1 MLAVAACSDSP
12 RDPRLFLLDGD
23 LDIEGPVLPGDDL
36 LGTLCPGYDT
46 TALPEDLPRSETAA
60 AGAIGGTFSV
70 SSTGEATYTM
80 PLAVPPGRAGMQP
93 ELAVSYDSSGG
104 EGVLGMGFSVT
115 GLSAVTRCPRTIAQD
130 GEIRAVHYD
139 QDDALCLDG
148 KRLIEVGRAGDLVE
162 YRTFPDTF
170 TKVIA
175 SHEDWDREKGPM
187 YLRAYTK
194 SGRIIEY
201 GNEPSGRVMG
211 KHGVVRAWWVTR
223 VSDRYGNT
231 MDTRYKSEEH
241 PTEKYTVEHAPLRID
256 YTGHPSAPATR
267 AVEFVYGAPQ
277 SGGRVL
283 YSRGMELRSSWRLNE
298 IRMLGPGD
306 ALVRN
311 YQFLFDDAPATG
323 RRLLQQ
329 VEECAP
335 DGVCKPPTRFGWHH
349 GTKGFTWLA
358 TPLTVPT
365 SDRGSSMLMD
375 ATGDGLD
382 DIVMSDNKI
391 EIYGDY
397 EKVPWTTWFLAPN
410 QLSEGVSTAFNV
422 DRLVA
427 EVDHLDP
434 VTPFQPEVG
443 TPIDYN
449 QDGLTDIFLHDLQGR
464 WPSWNVLLAEREGNF
479 TRLDTE
485 VARRYPLLSAWTP
498 GSIKTPTHSAHLA
511 DVDGD
516 GVSDLIQ
523 CGDDGISTAWWVHLW
538 RPSAPEEPGFEPTP
552 SPIDALYAY
561 PCNADLHTVDAD
573 SDGRVDLLVH
583 TAAWTV
589 DETVVFGST
598 YDAVTYQSPG
608 AWSITPTG
616 LPVRPVGGR
625 MIFLD
630 VNGDGLPDAVQT
642 GLSDRQL
649 RTYMNTGDGFA
660 AAVNSLPE
668 LWLEA
673 DRFVNLA
680 VPIDWNDDGRQDLLM
695 PMREPGGVPAW
706 MILESTGRVGDGTF
720 TLVDSHLPVEAL
732 MLESEVTLAHA
743 QAPRVTDLNGD
754 GVQDVLMS
762 VGRFFRV
769 FPNLLKDEDL
779 LASVTDGM
787 NSLDPDDPGFLPN
800 VTITY
805 SHLSSPHSGDG
816 SSPLPDEQKIYN
828 PMENAVEEEC
838 AYPLRCAL
846 GPRAVVSGYTLNNG
860 ANVERRF
867 EVAYRNGRYH
877 RLGRGFL
884 GFGKRIVRD
893 LDTGSGT
900 VEFYDNVT
908 FDGKLNVFPYARQ
921 VMREVRYSPPETRDQ
936 APSEV
941 VELSHTNSLLVTV
954 KTNGGSTYFTLPFFR
969 RDVRGQGVYSPTGEQ
984 SLEAYALDRAGFPP
998 ILMSDATITYGDH
1011 DEFGNILTESSST
1024 EGADLTLLVKRKYTN
1039 DTASWL
1045 IGKLDSVTECSGASG
1060 IDQCRTMSRK
1070 YNTRGQV
1077 IEESVGAEGDQQ
1089 TELHLTYARDVYGN
1103 LRGTR
1108 SVDAFGARRNSCI
1121 SYDEERIFPYARSN
1135 AEGHITRMKFDPG
1148 LGVRTALVDANHL
1161 VARRAIDGFGR
1172 VTKEIRPGEEDEVIT
1187 TLTRTKDGGASGTEW
1202 NVKVRTQE
1210 TGGRDDTV
1218 ELDSL
1223 GRPVRW
1229 WTHRPDAGTG
1239 ADERVM
1245 QEIVFD
1251 ELGQHVARRSVPA
1264 GEDTP
1269 RDALHYDDYTYD
1281 GMGRIK
1287 EHRTP
1292 WGVTTT
1298 YTYQRTTVEVN
1309 SPLDATTVI
1318 ENDAL
1323 GRPVSITDPMLGKTL
1338 YSYGP
1343 FGGLWTVTDPGGAVT
1358 TTERD
1363 AYGRVR
1369 KLTDPD
1375 RGETITHYSGFGLP
1389 TYAKDALGRERWFEY
1404 DRLGRMTARVDKE
1417 EGSESTYRTTWT
1429 WDLGATGKGK
1439 LAEVESPEQHK
1450 TTYSYDPL
1458 GRLETKRL
1466 ALEGETFTTTF
1477 GYTPSNQLNLI
1488 TYPAGDGEE
1497 PFSVLY
1503 ELDPHGHVLEAR
1515 NAATGDPYW
1524 ELKETDRAGRIRAE
1538 EFGNGVLTERSYS
1551 ETKNRLEGLRT
1562 TKGVK
1567 VIQNLAYTYNG
1578 RLNLTRRQDLR
1589 QATTEH
1595 FLYDKLDRLMCAQR
1609 FFALNCFTE
1618 NAYAPNGNI
1627 DYKVGV
1633 GTYEYDPDQPH
1644 AVVQAGD
1651 KFYGYD
1657 AVGNQITRPGATVS
1671 YTPFDKPETFTL
1683 DGGATIELD
1692 YDGDQNRIRK
1702 TTPDEVTLYVG
1713 DLYERV
1719 TRYAG
1724 GGGEPSVEHR
1734 YSVLVNGQAVALVT
1748 RAAGV
1753 PEKTRY
1759 LHRDNLGSIDVITD
1773 ESVQPERRSY
1783 NAWGARRPTNWA
1795 DATPGSFAD
1804 SPVTRG
1810 FTGHEDDDELGLVN
1824 MRGRMYDPVIGR
1836 FLTPDP
1842 LVPNPLFGQSFNP
1855 YTYVFN
1861 NPLAYVDPSG
1871 FQEAPADDQD
1881 GSQQPA
1887 VEHIPWENT
1896 GWAPE
1901 EIAVGKRPEPA
1912 APSDADANTTGAEV
1926 GVIAPPIDVN
1936 IYGTSSGYVP
1946 EPAPSTPER
1955 STLGSV
1961 VGEGLLGV
1969 GDGLGELTVGLGR
1982 SLVLGALTFGAY
1994 GAYEFGI
2001 AMWDGYKEDGV
2012 VGALNAA
2019 NPMYHILRAGTD
2031 AVLAAERGDYRAASA
2046 AGTKATVLTLG
2057 AAVGLGE
2064 GLAALGGRA
2073 GAAGAARGGAAA
2085 ARTVV
2090 RELDWSSRSV
2100 RNAAKA
2106 LDEGATEVRVASR
2119 AEAEELFLG
2128 KYQGSG
2134 YRNTTGWSP
2143 GESKKFF
2150 GSKEGTYHWDVGA
2163 KAYPHDSSHLQI
2175 HAFGGDIIRIYFP

>member
-1 MLAVAACSDSP
+1 M
-12 RDPRLFLLDGD
+12 
-23 LDIEGPVLPGDDL
+23 
-36 LGTLCPGYDT
+36 
-46 TALPEDLPRSETAA
+46 
-60 AGAIGGTFSV
+60 
-70 SSTGEATYTM
+70 
-80 PLAVPPGRAGMQP
+80 
-93 ELAVSYDSSGG
+93 
-104 EGVLGMGFSVT
+104 
-115 GLSAVTRCPRTIAQD
+115 TRCPRTIAQD
-130 GEIRAVHYD
+130 GEIRAIHYD

-148 KRLIEVGRAGDLVE
+148 KRLVEVGRAGDLVE

-175 SHEDWDREKGPM
+175 SYEGWDWEKGPM
-187 YLRAYTK
+187 YLRAYTR

-201 GNEPSGRVMG
+201 GNEPSGRVMA
-211 KHGVVRAWWVTR
+211 KLGVVRAWWVTR

-231 MDTRYKSEEH
+231 MDTRYKSAEH

-256 YTGHPSAPATR
+256 YTGHPSSPATR
-267 AVEFVYGAPQ
+267 AVEFVYGEPQ
-277 SGGRVL
+277 WGGRVL
-283 YSRGMELRSSWRLNE
+283 YSRGMELRSSWRLDE

-311 YQFLFDDAPATG
+311 YRFLFDDAPATG

-329 VEECAP
+329 VEECAS

-358 TPLTVPT
+358 TPLEVPT

-382 DIVMSDNKI
+382 DIVMSDD
-391 EIYGDY
+391 ELAMY
-397 EKVPWTTWFLAPN
+397 EGVEVPLTTWFLAPN
-410 QLSEGVSTAFNV
+410 RLSEGVSTAFNV

-427 EVDHLDP
+427 EVAHLDP
-434 VTPFQPEVG
+434 DTPFQPEVG

-449 QDGLTDIFLHDLQGR
+449 QDGLTDIFMHDLQGR
-464 WPSWNVLLAEREGNF
+464 WPNWHVLLAEREGNF

-485 VARRYPLLSAWTP
+485 VARMYPLLSPWTP

-523 CGDDGISTAWWVHLW
+523 CGDDGISMAWWVHLW
-538 RPSAPEEPGFEPTP
+538 RPSGPEGPGFEPAP
-552 SPIDALYAY
+552 SPIPALYAY

-573 SDGRVDLLVH
+573 SDGKIDLLVH
-583 TAAWTV
+583 TAVWIDDVTV
-589 DETVVFGST
+589 TFGTT

-616 LPVRPVGGR
+616 LPVRLPGGR
-625 MIFLD
+625 MLFLD

-642 GLSDRQL
+642 GLPDRQL
-649 RTYMNTGDGFA
+649 RTYVNTGDGFA

-673 DRFVNLA
+673 DRFANLA

-695 PMREPGGVPAW
+695 PMAEPGGVPAW

-720 TLVDSHLPVEAL
+720 TLVDSHLPVEPL
-732 MLESEVTLAHA
+732 MLDSEVTLAHA

-762 VGRFFRV
+762 VGRFFRI

-787 NSLDPDDPGFLPN
+787 SSLDPDDPGFLPS

-805 SHLSSPHSGDG
+805 SHLSSPHAWDG
-816 SSPLPDEQKIYN
+816 LSPLPDEQKIYN

-860 ANVERRF
+860 ANAERRF

-884 GFGKRIVRD
+884 GFGKRIVHD

-908 FDGKLNVFPYARQ
+908 FDKDLNVFPYAHQ
-921 VMREVRYSPPETRDQ
+921 VMREVRYSPPEIYDQ
-936 APSEV
+936 APSGI
-941 VELSHTNSLLVTV
+941 VELSHTSSLIQTV
-954 KTNGGSTYFTLPFFR
+954 KTNGGGTYFTLPVFR
-969 RDVRGQGVYSPTGEQ
+969 RDVRGQGEYSPAGGQ
-984 SLEAYALDRAGFPP
+984 SLEAYAIDRAGFPP
-998 ILMSDATITYGDH
+998 ILMSDATIAYGNY
-1011 DEFGNILTESSST
+1011 DEFGNILAESSST
-1024 EGADLTLLVKRKYTN
+1024 TGADFSLLVKRKYTN
-1039 DTASWL
+1039 DTAAWL
-1045 IGKLDSVTECSGASG
+1045 IGKLDAVNECSSASG
-1060 IDQCRTMSRK
+1060 IDQCRRMSRT

-1077 IEESVGAEGDQQ
+1077 IRESVGTEGDPQ
-1089 TELHLTYARDVYGN
+1089 TELHLTYTRDVYGN
-1103 LRGTR
+1103 LRITS

-1135 AEGHITRMKFDPG
+1135 AEGHVTRMKFDPG
-1148 LGVRTALVDANHL
+1148 LGVRTALVDPNHL
-1161 VARRAIDGFGR
+1161 VTRWAIDGFGR

-1187 TLTRTKDGGASGTEW
+1187 TFTRTKDGGASGTEW

-1229 WTHRPDAGTG
+1229 WTHRPDVGAG

-1245 QEIVFD
+1245 QEIAFD
-1251 ELGQHVARRSVPA
+1251 ALGERVARRSLPA
-1264 GEDTP
+1264 GEDAP
-1269 RDALHYDDYTYD
+1269 RDALRYDDYAYD

-1287 EHRTP
+1287 THRTP
-1292 WGVTTT
+1292 WGTTT
-1298 YTYQRTTVEVN
+1298 RYTYLSTTVEVN
-1309 SPLDATTVI
+1309 GPRGVTTTI
-1318 ENDAL
+1318 KNDAL
-1323 GRPVSITDPMLGKTL
+1323 GRPVSITDAMLGETL

-1404 DRLGRMTARVDKE
+1404 DRLGRMTARIDKE
-1417 EGSESTYRTTWT
+1417 EGSDSTYRTTWT

-1439 LAEVESPEQHK
+1439 IAEVESPEHHK

-1466 ALEGETFTTTF
+1466 TLEGETFTTTF

-1488 TYPAGDGEE
+1488 SYPAGDGGE

-1515 NAATGDPYW
+1515 NAETGDPYW
-1524 ELKETDRAGRIRAE
+1524 ALKETDRAGRIRTE
-1538 EFGNGVLTERSYS
+1538 EFGNGVVTERSYHA
-1551 ETKNRLEGLRT
+1551 TKNRLESLRT
-1562 TKGVK
+1562 TKGAVEL
-1567 VIQNLAYTYNG
+1567 QNLAYTYDD
-1578 RLNLTRRQDLR
+1578 RLNLETRKDLR
-1589 QATTEH
+1589 QTKTEY
-1595 FLYDKLDRLMCAQR
+1595 FFYDKLDRLRCSQFR
-1609 FFALNCFTE
+1609 DLPRCLFVDT
-1618 NAYAPNGNI
+1618 YAPNGNI
-1627 DYKVGV
+1627 DSKVGI

-1651 KFYGYD
+1651 RFYGYD
-1657 AVGNQITRPGATVS
+1657 AVGNQISRPGATVS

-1719 TRYAG
+1719 TRLAPG
-1724 GGGEPSVEHR
+1724 AGEPSVEHR
-1734 YSVLVNGQAVALVT
+1734 YSVLVNGRQVALVT
-1748 RAAGV
+1748 RAAGA
-1753 PEKTRY
+1753 PGTTLY

-1773 ESVQPERRSY
+1773 TTGGVHERRSY
-1783 NAWGARRPTNWA
+1783 QAWGKRRWPSWESGA
-1795 DATPGSFAD
+1795 PGWFGS
-1804 SPVTRG
+1804 SPVRQG
-1810 FTGHEDDDELGLVN
+1810 FTGHEGDGELGLIN

-1842 LVPNPLFGQSFNP
+1842 LVANPLSGQSLNP
-1855 YTYVFN
+1855 YSYVLN

-1871 FQEAPADDQD
+1871 FRAEPEAPPVHAVRWEVDVARNTVHLF
-1881 GSQQPA
+1881 GPKSASQREKEPREKRA
-1887 VEHIPWENT
+1887 R
-1896 GWAPE
+1896 E
-1901 EIAVGKRPEPA
+1901 EEPRGA
-1912 APSDADANTTGAEV
+1912 AEV
-1926 GVIAPPIDVN
+1926 GVVAPPVDVN
-1936 IYGTSSGYVP
+1936 VYGTSSGYVP
-1946 EPAPSTPER
+1946 EPVASTPEQ
-1955 STLGSV
+1955 STFGSV

-1969 GDGLGELTVGLGR
+1969 GEGLGELTVGLGR
-1982 SLVLGALTFGAY
+1982 SLVLNALTFGGY
-1994 GAYEFGI
+1994 GAYE
-2001 AMWDGYKEDGV
+2001 
-2012 VGALNAA
+2012 L
-2019 NPMYHILRAGTD
+2019 GTGRRGRG
-2031 AVLAAERGDYRAASA
+2031 AERREPALPYA
-2046 AGTKATVLTLG
+2046 
-2057 AAVGLGE
+2057 E
-2064 GLAALGGRA
+2064 GRNGHGPRGRGRRLPRRGRGGYQGGRA
-2073 GAAGAARGGAAA
+2073 HPGRGLRARRGAGGAGRKSRGGGGRRGRWPTSTHAWQPGRRRCWNGARNAEQEQRRLHPWGTTSRREVRLCGARG
-2085 ARTVV
+2085 
-2090 RELDWSSRSV
+2090 
-2100 RNAAKA
+2100 
-2106 LDEGATEVRVASR
+2106 
-2119 AEAEELFLG
+2119 
-2128 KYQGSG
+2128 
-2134 YRNTTGWSP
+2134 
-2143 GESKKFF
+2143 
-2150 GSKEGTYHWDVGA
+2150 
-2163 KAYPHDSSHLQI
+2163 
-2175 HAFGGDIIRIYFP
+2175 

>member
-1 MLAVAACSDSP
+1 MNV
-12 RDPRLFLLDGD
+12 D
-23 LDIEGPVLPGDDL
+23 LDIEGPVHPEDDL
-36 LGTLCPGYDT
+36 LGTICPAYDAT
-46 TALPEDLPRSETAA
+46 ELPVDLPRSETVA
-60 AGAIGGTFSV
+60 AGAIGGTFSA

-148 KRLIEVGRAGDLVE
+148 KRLVEVGRAGDLVE

-175 SHEDWDREKGPM
+175 SYEGWDWEKGPM

-201 GNEPSGRVMG
+201 GNEPSGRVMA
-211 KHGVVRAWWVTR
+211 KLGVVRAWWVTR

-256 YTGHPSAPATR
+256 YTGHPSFPATR
-267 AVEFVYGAPQ
+267 AVEFVYGEPQ
-277 SGGRVL
+277 WGGRVL
-283 YSRGMELRSSWRLNE
+283 YSRGMELRSSWRLDE

-311 YQFLFDDAPATG
+311 YRFLFDDAPATG

-329 VEECAP
+329 VEECAS

-349 GTKGFTWLA
+349 GTKGFSWLA
-358 TPLTVPT
+358 TPLEVPT
-365 SDRGSSMLMD
+365 SDRRSSMLMD

-382 DIVMSDNKI
+382 DIVMSDD
-391 EIYGDY
+391 ELAMY
-397 EKVPWTTWFLAPN
+397 EDVEVPLTTWFLAPN
-410 QLSEGVSTAFNV
+410 RLSEGVSTAFNV

-427 EVDHLDP
+427 EVTHLDP
-434 VTPFQPEVG
+434 DTPFQPEVG

-449 QDGLTDIFLHDLQGR
+449 QDGLTDIFMHDLQGR
-464 WPSWNVLLAEREGNF
+464 WPNWHVLLAEREGNF

-485 VARRYPLLSAWTP
+485 VARMYPLLSPWTP

-538 RPSAPEEPGFEPTP
+538 RPSGPEGPGFEPAP
-552 SPIDALYAY
+552 SPIPALNAY

-573 SDGRVDLLVH
+573 SDGKIELLVH
-583 TAAWTV
+583 TAVWIDDVTV
-589 DETVVFGST
+589 TFGTT

-616 LPVRPVGGR
+616 LPVRLPGGR
-625 MIFLD
+625 MLFLD
-630 VNGDGLPDAVQT
+630 VNGDGLSDAVQT
-642 GLSDRQL
+642 GLPDRQL
-649 RTYMNTGDGFA
+649 RTYVNTGDGFA

-673 DRFVNLA
+673 DRFANLA

-695 PMREPGGVPAW
+695 PMAEPGGVPAW

-720 TLVDSHLPVEAL
+720 TLVDSHLPVEPL
-732 MLESEVTLAHA
+732 MLDSEVTLAHA

-762 VGRFFRV
+762 VGRFFRI

-787 NSLDPDDPGFLPN
+787 SSLDPEDPGFLPN

-805 SHLSSPHSGDG
+805 SHLSSPHASDG
-816 SSPLPDEQKIYN
+816 LSPLPDEQKIYN
-828 PMENAVEEEC
+828 PMENAAKEEC

-860 ANVERRF
+860 ANAERRF

-908 FDGKLNVFPYARQ
+908 FDKDLNVFPYAHQ
-921 VMREVRYSPPETRDQ
+921 VMREVRYSPLETHDQ
-936 APSEV
+936 APSGI
-941 VELSHTNSLLVTV
+941 VELSHTSSLIQTV
-954 KTNGGSTYFTLPFFR
+954 KTNGGGTYFTLPVFR
-969 RDVRGQGVYSPTGEQ
+969 RDIRGQGEYSPAGGQ
-984 SLEAYALDRAGFPP
+984 SLEAYAIDRAGFPP
-998 ILMSDATITYGDH
+998 ILMSDATIAYGH
-1011 DEFGNILTESSST
+1011 YDEFGNILAESSST
-1024 EGADLTLLVKRKYTN
+1024 TGADFSLLVKRKYTN
-1039 DTASWL
+1039 DTAAWL
-1045 IGKLDSVTECSGASG
+1045 IGKLDAVNECSSASG
-1060 IDQCRTMSRK
+1060 IDQCRRMSRT

-1077 IEESVGAEGDQQ
+1077 VRESVGTEGDPQ
-1089 TELHLTYARDVYGN
+1089 TELHLTYTRDVYGN
-1103 LRGTR
+1103 LRITR
-1108 SVDAFGARRNSCI
+1108 AVDAFGARRNSCI

-1135 AEGHITRMKFDPG
+1135 AEGHVTRMKFDPG
-1148 LGVRTALVDANHL
+1148 LGVRTALVDPNHL
-1161 VARRAIDGFGR
+1161 VTRWAIDGFGR
-1172 VTKEIRPGEEDEVIT
+1172 VAKEIRPGEEDEVIT
-1187 TLTRTKDGGASGTEW
+1187 TFTRTKDGGASGTEW
-1202 NVKVRTQE
+1202 NVKVRMQE
-1210 TGGRDDTV
+1210 TGGRDHTV

-1229 WTHRPDAGTG
+1229 WTHRPDVGAG

-1251 ELGQHVARRSVPA
+1251 ALGERVARRSLPA

-1269 RDALHYDDYTYD
+1269 RDALRYDDTTYD

-1287 EHRTP
+1287 THRTP
-1292 WGVTTT
+1292 WGTTT
-1298 YTYQRTTVEVN
+1298 RYTYLSTTVEVN
-1309 SPLDATTVI
+1309 GPRGVTTTI
-1318 ENDAL
+1318 KNDAL
-1323 GRPVSITDPMLGKTL
+1323 GRPVSITDAMLGETL

-1404 DRLGRMTARVDKE
+1404 DRLGRMTARIDKE
-1417 EGSESTYRTTWT
+1417 EGSDSTYRTTWT

-1439 LAEVESPEQHK
+1439 IAEVESPEHHK

-1466 ALEGETFTTTF
+1466 TLEGETFTTTF

-1488 TYPAGDGEE
+1488 SYPAGDGGE

-1515 NAATGDPYW
+1515 NAETGDPYW
-1524 ELKETDRAGRIRAE
+1524 ALKETDRAGRIRTE
-1538 EFGNGVLTERSYS
+1538 EFGNGVVTERSYHA
-1551 ETKNRLEGLRT
+1551 TKNRLESLRT
-1562 TKGVK
+1562 TKGAQEL
-1567 VIQNLAYTYNG
+1567 QNLAYTYDD
-1578 RLNLTRRQDLR
+1578 RLNLETRKDLR
-1589 QATTEH
+1589 QTKTEY
-1595 FLYDKLDRLMCAQR
+1595 FFYDKLDRLRCSQFR
-1609 FFALNCFTE
+1609 DLPRCLFVDT
-1618 NAYAPNGNI
+1618 YAPNGNI
-1627 DYKVGV
+1627 DSKVGI

-1651 KFYGYD
+1651 RFYGYD
-1657 AVGNQITRPGATVS
+1657 AVGNQISRPGATVS

-1683 DGGATIELD
+1683 DGGVTIELD

-1713 DLYERV
+1713 ELYERV
-1719 TRYAG
+1719 TRLAPG
-1724 GGGEPSVEHR
+1724 AGEPSVEHR
-1734 YSVLVNGQAVALVT
+1734 YSVLVNGRPVALVT
-1748 RAAGV
+1748 RAAGA
-1753 PEKTRY
+1753 PGTTLY
-1759 LHRDNLGSIDVITD
+1759 LHRDNLGSIDVLTD
-1773 ESVQPERRSY
+1773 ATGGVHERRSY
-1783 NAWGARRPTNWA
+1783 QAWGKRRRPTWESA
-1795 DATPGSFAD
+1795 APGWFGS
-1804 SPVTRG
+1804 SPVRQG
-1810 FTGHEDDDELGLVN
+1810 FTGHEGDGELGLIN

-1842 LVPNPLFGQSFNP
+1842 LVANPLSGQSLNP
-1855 YTYVFN
+1855 YSYVLN
-1861 NPLAYVDPSG
+1861 NPLAYVDPNG
-1871 FQEAPADDQD
+1871 FQEASPEDRDA
-1881 GSQQPA
+1881 SRPPA
-1887 VEHIPWENT
+1887 VRHIPWERL
-1896 GWAPE
+1896 GWVPE
-1901 EIAVGKRPEPA
+1901 EIAVGKRPEQKA
-1912 APSDADANTTGAEV
+1912 QSDSDTNTTGAEV
-1926 GVIAPPIDVN
+1926 GVVAPPVDVN

-1946 EPAPSTPER
+1946 EPAASTPDQ
-1955 STLGSV
+1955 STVGSV

-1969 GDGLGELTVGLGR
+1969 GEGLGELSVDLGR
-1982 SLVLGALTFGAY
+1982 SLVLSALTFGGY
-1994 GAYEFGI
+1994 GAYEFGT

-2012 VGALNAA
+2012 VGALNAV
-2019 NPMYHILRAGTD
+2019 NPLYHALRAGTD
-2031 AVLAAERGDYRAASA
+2031 TVLAAVEGDYRAAGA
-2046 AGTKATVLTLG
+2046 AGTKAVVLTLG

-2064 GLAALGGRA
+2064 GLTAVSGRA
-2073 GAAGAARGGAAA
+2073 LATRAAAGEGWLVSRGVFRNRHGQLTNGRYILDEPGMAPHTAGSLADGRSQFLYGVNEKQLVLDAAA
-2085 ARTVV
+2085 YADEASLWTAGNGRKARVV
-2090 RELDWSSRSV
+2090 FDDFIGVHYKTGKRTNVLNIYRTDTGFV
-2100 RNAAKA
+2100 H
-2106 LDEGATEVRVASR
+2106 GAP
-2119 AEAEELFLG
+2119 
-2128 KYQGSG
+2128 GS
-2134 YRNTTGWSP
+2134 P
-2143 GESKKFF
+2143 
-2150 GSKEGTYHWDVGA
+2150 
-2163 KAYPHDSSHLQI
+2163 L
-2175 HAFGGDIIRIYFP
+2175 